1 MNTPNF
7 GINTPTLNH
16 PTHNN
21 IQESG
26 INTPILNYLIHLNQK
41 GFTQESIRII
51 NWTLTHLSKQANLGN
66 PTEINQYIAN
76 LQRSNSYK
84 QRLTQ
89 VYAKFCEYQHIEY
102 KRPSYP
108 KQAKSIKIPTHEKLE
123 MLISKAGKTMSAKLQ
138 LSLETGLR
146 PVELCNLKVK
156 DIDISQRLIYPTTA
170 KKGNP
175 RTLKIS
181 NALATL
187 LQDHITRNKLNLND
201 TLFTGNPVR
210 YGKEYRE
217 TRNALAKKLNDQTIR
232 TIRLYDFRHYFAT
245 NLYHKTKDILYVKQQ
260 MGHKRIETTLIY
272 TQLLNLNDDEWIC
285 KATTN
290 TNEATQLIESG
301 FEYVATTPDALMLFR
316 KRK

>member
-1 MNTPNF
+1 MNTQEF
-7 GINTPTLNH
+7 GINTPF
-16 PTHNN
+16 
-21 IQESG
+21 
-26 INTPILNYLIHLNQK
+26 LNYLIHLEQK
-41 GFTQESIRII
+41 GIQKETLRLI
-51 NWTLTHLSKQANLGN
+51 NWTLTHLSKHADMNN
-66 PTEINQYIAN
+66 PPQVCEYINS

-84 QRLTQ
+84 YRFAQI
-89 VYAKFCEYQHIEY
+89 YAKFLKYQNIQF
-102 KRPSYP
+102 KTPSYP
-108 KQAKSIKIPTHEKLE
+108 KQAKSIKIPTHEKLQ
-123 MLISKAGKTMSAKLQ
+123 MIIANAGKTTSAKLQ

-156 DIDISQRLIYPTTA
+156 DIDLNQRLVYPTTA
-170 KKGNP
+170 KNGNP
-175 RTLKIS
+175 RILKIS
-181 NALATL
+181 NTLTAL
-187 LQDHITRNKLNLND
+187 LQEHIIRNKLNLND
-201 TLFTGNPVR
+201 TLFKGNPVR

-217 TRNALAKKLNDQTIR
+217 IRNRLAKKLNDPSLR
-232 TIRLYDFRHYFAT
+232 TVRLYDFRHYFAT

-290 TNEATQLIESG
+290 TQEATQLIENG

>member
-1 MNTPNF
+1 MNT
-7 GINTPTLNH
+7 
-16 PTHNN
+16 
-21 IQESG
+21 QEFG
-26 INTPILNYLIHLNQK
+26 INTPILNYLIHLK
-41 GFTQESIRII
+41 KKAWKDETIRIT
-51 NWTLTHLSKQANLGN
+51 NWVLTHLSKHADLNN
-66 PTEINQYIAN
+66 PPQVCEYINN

-84 QRLTQ
+84 YRLAQT
-89 VYAKFCEYQHIEY
+89 YATFLKYQNIQF
-102 KRPSYP
+102 KTPSYP
-108 KQAKSIKIPTHEKLE
+108 KQAKMIKIPTHEKLE

-156 DIDISQRLIYPTTA
+156 DIDLNQRLVYPTTA
-170 KKGNP
+170 KNGNP

-181 NALATL
+181 NTLATL
-187 LQDHITRNKLNLND
+187 LQEHIIRNKLNQND
-201 TLFTGNPVR
+201 TLFKGNPVR

-217 TRNALAKKLNDQTIR
+217 TRNALAKKLNDPTIR

-260 MGHKRIETTLIY
+260 MGHKRIDTTLIY
-272 TQLLNLNDDEWIC
+272 TQLLNLNDDEWTC